1 MSNHPNVWI
10 VDLSKREGISE
21 CDVVDVEVHICP
33 DMQIKRSFL
42 LRETGT
48 TNPVFRRDNFVKCES
63 APGSTTVFATKEAA
77 LEEFN
82 KLKPYIDQSQ
92 LTAKDPTMS
101 ESLFSFVE
109 PSVTPITE
117 SDLQRKVERCYRICY
132 KSEKHMKE
140 TPDVFLKNIIHHTTG
155 NHHWSPLE
163 HARIEL
169 EVGSVLAALLDTW
182 EETRNTR
189 FLHINPYP
197 NVVEHNGKKILVT
210 DRRYA
215 DVTNVCRV
223 TGNFRTF
230 LEFLTYSPKERD
242 GGMMAGQYILS
253 KALSAKYP
261 AIFTP
266 EFTDELK
273 KRVDEHEEY
282 IPFKYFDVPCHILG
296 EASAYRTYHI
306 VTTRDILQELA
317 RHRAFSFSVEST
329 RYCNYGKK
337 GMIFTLPRPYE
348 WAEDLVARANDP
360 DQTHTHLHH
369 PESQAYW
376 MTIDDAVKSYN
387 FLINSGV
394 KPQVA
399 RMILPGALKT
409 ELMMTGTI
417 NQWEAFLKL
426 RDDDAA
432 HPQIRILAQMIK
444 NDLSPENSKD

>member
-1 MSNHPNVWI
+1 MPKHPNVWI
-10 VDLSKREGISE
+10 VDLTKEEGVSE
-21 CDVVDVEVHICP
+21 CDVIDMKIHICP
-33 DMQIKRSFL
+33 DAQIKRTFL

-48 TNPVFRRDNFVKCES
+48 TNPVFRRDNFVKDKTV
-63 APGSTTVFATKEAA
+63 PGSTTVFDTKEAA

-82 KLKPYIDQSQ
+82 KVKPHINQSQ
-92 LTAKDPTMS
+92 LAIKDPVMS
-101 ESLFSFVE
+101 ESLSSFVE

-163 HARIEL
+163 HARIEM
-169 EVGSVLAALLDTW
+169 EVGTILSAILDSW
-182 EETRNTR
+182 EEQRNTR
-189 FLHINPYP
+189 FLRINPYP
-197 NVVEHNGKKILVT
+197 NVIIHDGKRILVT
-210 DRRYA
+210 DKRYA
-215 DVTNVCRV
+215 TTPATTRI

-230 LEFLTYSPKERD
+230 MEFITCIPTENN
-242 GGMMAGQYILS
+242 GGMMTGQYILS
-253 KALSAKYP
+253 KALSEKYP
-261 AIFTP
+261 AVFSP
-266 EFTDELK
+266 EFTAELK
-273 KRVDEHEEY
+273 KRTDEHEEY
-282 IPFKYFDVPCHILG
+282 IPFKYFDVPCHVLG
-296 EASAYRTYHI
+296 EARDYRTYHI

-317 RHRAFSFSVEST
+317 RHRAMSFSVEST

-337 GMIFTLPRPYE
+337 GMVFTLPRPYE

-360 DQTHTHLHH
+360 DQTHTHLLH

-376 MTIDDAVKSYN
+376 MTINDAVKSYN

-399 RMILPGALKT
+399 RMVLPGALKT

-417 NQWEAFLKL
+417 KQWEAFLKL

-444 NDLSPENSKD
+444 NDLSPENSKG